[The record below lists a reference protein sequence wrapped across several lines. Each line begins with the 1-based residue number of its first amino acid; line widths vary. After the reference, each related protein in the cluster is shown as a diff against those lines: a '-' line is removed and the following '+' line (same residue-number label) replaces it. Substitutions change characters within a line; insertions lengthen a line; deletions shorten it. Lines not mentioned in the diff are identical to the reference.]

1 MIDDDLRLAQIIEKF
16 LMPSGFT
23 FAHCTTGYG
32 GMDWLAKDGNV
43 CDLVLL
49 DRVLTD
55 IDGLE
60 ICRQIRSIKGPQSKA
75 SILVLSEKTDPMD
88 PIIALDSGADDY
100 LRKPFNPHELLARMK
115 AILRR
120 RGPMPVD
127 PSQILRFGSLEIDQ
141 VMRCARVGGRPCKL
155 TQSQFDVLVAL
166 ALQAGKVLTRGHIM
180 TSTDYR
186 TSQLSLRAI
195 DVQIWRIRQAI
206 ETDAKFPKRIIT
218 VNGAGYLF
226 VKQQD

>member
-1 MIDDDLRLAQIIEKF
+1 MIDDDLRLAQIIEQF
-16 LMPSGFT
+16 LGPSGFT
-23 FAHCTTGYG
+23 FTHATTGCT
-32 GMDWLAKDGNV
+32 GMDWLANERNF

-49 DRVLTD
+49 EMALPD
-55 IDGLE
+55 IDGFE
-60 ICRQIRSIKGPQSKA
+60 ICRQIRALKRPLSRA
-75 SILVLSEKTDPMD
+75 SIVVLSGKTEPMD
-88 PIIALDSGADDY
+88 PIIALDAGADDY
-100 LRKPFNPHELLARMK
+100 LRKPFNPHELLARIK

-120 RGPMPVD
+120 RGQVPSEA
-127 PSQILRFGSLEIDQ
+127 SQILRFGSLEIDQ
-141 VMRCARVGGRPCKL
+141 VMRCARVGGRSCKL

-166 ALQAGKVLTRGHIM
+166 ALQPGKVLTRGHIM
-180 TSTDYR
+180 TATDYR

>member
-1 MIDDDLRLAQIIEKF
+1 MIDDDARLAQFIESF
-16 LMPSGFT
+16 LTPSGFAVT
-23 FAHCTTGYG
+23 HATTGRT
-32 GMDWLAKDGNV
+32 GMDWLANERNI

-49 DRVLTD
+49 NLVLPD
-55 IDGLE
+55 IDGIE
-60 ICRQIRSIKGPQSKA
+60 ICRQIRSLKGPRSKA
-75 SILVLSEKTDPMD
+75 SILVLSENPDPMG

-100 LRKPFNPHELLARMK
+100 LRKPLNPHELLARIK

-120 RGPMPVD
+120 RGQVPGVS
-127 PSQILRFGSLEIDQ
+127 SQILRFGSLEIDQ
-141 VMRCARVGGRPCKL
+141 VMRCANVGGRPCKL

-206 ETDAKFPKRIIT
+206 ETDAKMPKRIIT